1 MNLMIK
7 NMMKVWMLGKIT
19 IKFEIDLKIVVILNY
34 LNINKISNII

>member
-19 IKFEIDLKIVVILNY
+19 IKFKIDLINCY
-34 LNINKISNII
+34 NIKLFKYK